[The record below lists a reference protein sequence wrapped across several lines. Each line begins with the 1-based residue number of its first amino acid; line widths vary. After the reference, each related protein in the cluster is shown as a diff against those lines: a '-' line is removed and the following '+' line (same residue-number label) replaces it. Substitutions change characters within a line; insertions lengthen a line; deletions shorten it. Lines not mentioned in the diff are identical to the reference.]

1 MDQGQPRKA
10 PGFYSSWTSHD
21 EISQF
26 PIFHLFPCTICVL
39 NRGVI
44 VINNFVTLIVF
55 ADQVFCPVE
64 CTPDIFMFFKKA
76 EGNYNLR
83 KPHMWTGPIATTF
96 PGTICTLELKNT
108 EYWVPLTTRGGKARY
123 QRSILTKEQKWK
135 EKNANAPKTE
145 VWRLGE
151 MKLLKNFFSALT
163 FPASNRECHTPLSH
177 ALFSCS

>member
-44 VINNFVTLIVF
+44 LINNFVTLIVF
-55 ADQVFCPVE
+55 AYQVFQ
-64 CTPDIFMFFKKA
+64 
-76 EGNYNLR
+76 EGRRQLQPE
-83 KPHMWTGPIATTF
+83 KTTSPHMWTGPIATTF
-96 PGTICTLELKNT
+96 PGTICTLELKST